1 MQLSCIHCGQLF
13 TISQDQLG
21 GSGHCPHCGG
31 SIRLPRAAEAEPEEP
46 LPAEPSHWWENS
58 ISGLISVVVHM
69 ILLLI
74 LALIGYSSYSG
85 EGLGE
90 DVLIGE
96 LPSEILSDAQDEEL
110 NPAETAQEAAAS
122 EAEETLDVEPT
133 FDTSSESEI
142 ADLSVPTPSSSGGES
157 GAFNFGAVTAG
168 GGSMAGGSWDGLL
181 QNLRRNGLDIVI
193 TFDSTGSMGGEIR
206 EVKEQIK
213 RIGDTIVKM
222 VPKARIGLCTYR
234 DRGEEYVVRGL
245 PLTNDTQAIQNY
257 LLDVDANGGGDT
269 PEAVQEGLRW
279 AVQENKFRSSARK
292 VILVFGDAPPHRAD
306 HDECL
311 RIASDFHRQDKG
323 IVSTV
328 TCRRPIKLPEF
339 EEIAQMGGGEA
350 FLTADERQIMTQ
362 LLILVFGSR
371 YKSKVLEAFKGL
383 DD

>member
-1 MQLSCIHCGQLF
+1 MQLSCIHCGEPF
-13 TISQDQLG
+13 TITKDQLG
-21 GSGHCPHCGG
+21 GRGQCPHCGG
-31 SIRLPRAAEAEPEEP
+31 SIRLPRGEEASDDKPAAADG
-46 LPAEPSHWWENS
+46 SHWWENS

-69 ILLLI
+69 FLLLI
-74 LALIGYSSYSG
+74 LALIGYSSHSG

-96 LPSEILSDAQDEEL
+96 LPSEILSDNQDEEL
-110 NPAETAQEAAAS
+110 NSEETAKETEAA
-122 EAEETLDVEPT
+122 EMEETLEVVPTIDTASEVDVTE
-133 FDTSSESEI
+133 
-142 ADLSVPTPSSSGGES
+142 LSVPTPSSSGGES
-157 GAFNFGAVTAG
+157 GAFNFGAVSAG

-222 VPKARIGLCTYR
+222 VPKARIGLATYR
-234 DRGEEYVVRGL
+234 DNGEEYVVRGL
-245 PLTNDTQAIQNY
+245 PLTNNMQDVQSY
-257 LLDVDANGGGDT
+257 LLGVDANGGGDT
-269 PEAVQEGLRW
+269 PEAVQEGLKW
-279 AVQENKFRSSARK
+279 AVQQNKFRSSARK
-292 VILVFGDAPPHRAD
+292 VILVFGDAPPHRED
-306 HDECL
+306 YDECL

-328 TCRRPIKLPEF
+328 TCRRPVKLPEF

-371 YKSKVLEAFKGL
+371 YRSKVLEAFKVMEK
-383 DD
+383 

>member
-1 MQLSCIHCGQLF
+1 MELSCIHCGHPF

-21 GSGHCPHCGG
+21 GHGQCPHCGG
-31 SIRLPRAAEAEPEEP
+31 SIRLPRAEEENEDTV
-46 LPAEPSHWWENS
+46 AKESTGWWQNS

-69 ILLLI
+69 CLLLI
-74 LALIGYSSYSG
+74 LALIGYNSYSG

-110 NPAETAQEAAAS
+110 NFDETTKETA
-122 EAEETLDVEPT
+122 EAEADETLEVEPT
-133 FDTSSESEI
+133 IDVTSETEL
-142 ADLSVPTPSSSGGES
+142 AELTVPSPSSSGGDS
-157 GAFNFGAVTAG
+157 GAFNFGAVSAA

-213 RIGDTIVKM
+213 RIGDTIIRL

-234 DRGEEYVVRGL
+234 DVGEEYLVRGL
-245 PLTNDTQAIQNY
+245 PLTNDTQAIETY
-257 LLDVDANGGGDT
+257 LRGITASAGGDT
-269 PEAVQEGLRW
+269 PEAVQAGLRW
-279 AVQENKFRSSARK
+279 SVEENKFRANARK
-292 VILVFGDAPPHRAD
+292 VILIFGDAPPHRSD

-311 RIASDFHRQDKG
+311 RIASDFHRQSKG

-328 TCRRPIKLPEF
+328 TCRRAVALREF
-339 EEIAQMGGGEA
+339 EEIAQMGGGES
-350 FLTADERQIMTQ
+350 FLTTDERQIMTQ

-371 YKSKVLEAFKGL
+371 YRSKVLEAFKGL
-383 DD
+383 DE